1 MYSNSSIWQEIKY
14 KYHYGG
20 AHIKLIFINVGI
32 FVALS
37 LFLFF
42 DKLLFKGIAGSFVM
56 DNLLG
61 SSGLRHNLFKPWT
74 IITNLFVHDINS
86 LSHIFFNMLV
96 LYIFGNIV
104 KDLIGNS
111 KVLPIF
117 LFSGLFGYLF
127 FVLAYNIIPEY
138 KMLGPISICGA
149 SGGVMGIT
157 FAAVAISPNY
167 EIRLLFL
174 GNVKI
179 KWIALFYVFINII
192 TLQGNNAGGSLAH
205 LAGALMGFIYIQQL
219 QKGRDWA
226 KPFYWLEDWI
236 EYLRK
241 PKPKVKVAY
250 KKEEKVAA
258 GHREYRTKTS
268 AAPSESSIS
277 KQERLDEIL
286 DKINRSGYDSL
297 STEEKS
303 FLFKIS
309 QED

>member
-32 FVALS
+32 FILLS

-42 DKLLFKGIAGSFVM
+42 DKLLFNGIGGNFVM

-61 SSGLRHNLFKPWT
+61 SSSLKHNLFKPWT
-74 IITNLFVHDINS
+74 IITNIFVHDINS

-111 KVLPIF
+111 KILPIF
-117 LFSGLFGYLF
+117 LFSGLFGYFF
-127 FVLAYNIIPEY
+127 FVLAYNLIPGY
-138 KMLGPISICGA
+138 QILGPISICGA
-149 SGGVMGIT
+149 SGGVMGVT

-167 EIRLLFL
+167 ELRLLFL

-192 TLQGNNAGGSLAH
+192 TLQGSNAGGSLSH
-205 LAGALMGFIYIQQL
+205 LAGGLMGFIFIQQL
-219 QKGRDWA
+219 QKGRDLA
-226 KPFYWLEDWI
+226 KLFYWIEDWI
-236 EYLRK
+236 DYLKK
-241 PKPKVKVAY
+241 PKPKVKIVY

-258 GHREYRTKTS
+258 GNREYKAKAS
-268 AAPSESSIS
+268 APSEASIS

-286 DKINRSGYDSL
+286 DKISRSGYDSL
-297 STEEKS
+297 GTEEKS

-309 QED
+309 QEK